1 MLAHL
6 KIYEKMSTLL
16 FSSKSCIHKITHNLD
31 FTDGVTSYIVQKKVR
46 SDIKKILMLGVT
58 LYISVYEHGGHT
70 VYECIIYTV

>member
-1 MLAHL
+1 MKKCPLYSFPL
-6 KIYEKMSTLL
+6 RVVYI
-16 FSSKSCIHKITHNLD
+16 KSPTIID

>member
-1 MLAHL
+1 MKKCPLYSFPL
-6 KIYEKMSTLL
+6 RVVYI
-16 FSSKSCIHKITHNLD
+16 KSPTIID

-46 SDIKKILMLGVT
+46 SDIKKICVTLVVT